1 MTITTIKLKKETK
14 GRLDH
19 LKEYRRESYEDII
32 KKILG
37 ILNILKT
44 EPSKARSILYRIN
57 LKRKKLEKET
67 SA

>member
-14 GRLDH
+14 ERLDH

-37 ILNILKT
+37 ILNILKS
-44 EPSKARSILYRIN
+44 EPVKARGILYRIN
-57 LKRKKLEKET
+57 LKRKKLAKET